1 MDWRL
6 QIFGPVQQLMKFS
19 TVEEAIERANST
31 TYGLGAAVFTNDINK
46 AMMFANSVRA
56 GTVWWVLSPCM
67 YIGTGCGGGGVWF
80 HIGLWWRPCSRE
92 IVQQKKM
99 TQ

>member
-1 MDWRL
+1 M
-6 QIFGPVQQLMKFS
+6 QQLLKFS

-56 GTVWWVLSPCM
+56 GTVW
-67 YIGTGCGGGGVWF
+67 
-80 HIGLWWRPCSRE
+80 
-92 IVQQKKM
+92 
-99 TQ
+99 